1 MCVFIDEED
10 ISMVHQDD
18 DYDDYRTPDTSRVDE
33 TSFTLPDATEATST
47 LRLRQKVKRDKINA
61 LYRHLNVA
69 GDIGLIDL
77 DKFRLTT
84 DPKKGAT
91 VFAFYN
97 GDWWVPLTKQT
108 GEFFAP
114 KTLRGRLGGLNT
126 MKYFLGIDKTPP
138 ALEKPFKAATK
149 LIRELPTD
157 LEMETIL
164 LKELSSLT
172 EDIHVKTRE
181 ASQNTNLDMQEFW
194 VIDKALQS
202 VQDELLNNTSKLT
215 EIN

>member
-1 MCVFIDEED
+1 M
-10 ISMVHQDD
+10 
-18 DYDDYRTPDTSRVDE
+18 
-33 TSFTLPDATEATST
+33 
-47 LRLRQKVKRDKINA
+47 
-61 LYRHLNVA
+61 A

-91 VFAFYN
+91 VFEFYN

-114 KTLRGRLGGLNT
+114 KTLRDRLGGLNT
-126 MKYFLGIDKTPP
+126 MKNFLSIDKTPP

-164 LKELSSLT
+164 LKEFSSLT
-172 EDIHVKTRE
+172 EDIHVKT
-181 ASQNTNLDMQEFW
+181 
-194 VIDKALQS
+194 
-202 VQDELLNNTSKLT
+202 
-215 EIN
+215 